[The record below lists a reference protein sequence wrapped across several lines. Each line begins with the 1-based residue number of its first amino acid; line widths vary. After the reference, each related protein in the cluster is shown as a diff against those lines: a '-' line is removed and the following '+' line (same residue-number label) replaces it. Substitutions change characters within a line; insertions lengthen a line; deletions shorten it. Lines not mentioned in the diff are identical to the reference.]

1 MALDIYRIILYSVDL
16 AKKLE
21 KGRKMSEK
29 IKRFRIFID
38 FDSKEDM
45 QAWAQGTEK
54 RPYEIKEADALDAMY
69 SGPYRISKF
78 VVTKFLDE
86 DAPLETDLHPIAQG
100 LRFSRLG

>member
-21 KGRKMSEK
+21 KGRKMSKK

-54 RPYEIKEADALDAMY
+54 RPYELKEANYVDTA
-69 SGPYRISKF
+69 SGNYRISKF
-78 VVTKFLDE
+78 VVCRFLDE
-86 DAPLETDLHPIAQG
+86 DEPLETDLHPVAQG

>member
-1 MALDIYRIILYSVDL
+1 
-16 AKKLE
+16 
-21 KGRKMSEK
+21 MSKK

-54 RPYEIKEADALDAMY
+54 RPYELKEANYVDTA
-69 SGPYRISKF
+69 SGSYRISKF
-78 VVTKFLDE
+78 VVCRFLDE
-86 DAPLETDLHPIAQG
+86 DEPLETDLHPVAQG